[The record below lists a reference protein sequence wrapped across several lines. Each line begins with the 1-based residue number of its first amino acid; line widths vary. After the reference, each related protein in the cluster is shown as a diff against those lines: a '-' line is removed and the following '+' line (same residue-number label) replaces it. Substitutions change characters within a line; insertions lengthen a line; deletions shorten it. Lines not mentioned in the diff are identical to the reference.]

1 VTTQR
6 CAASLIGLVLTLA
19 AAQGAFAQAQ
29 AAAASVDAAAAV
41 APAASTAGASP
52 ARTWSLRLPT
62 VEKVVFRGS
71 VSHDAAGMGTAQMM
85 YPAPNPVGLLAAILT
100 HSLVSTSLRE
110 SQKSQMQ
117 LEADKVLQ
125 PFESV
130 LGTFT
135 NRRLMEEGV
144 RKMAAGGP
152 KRVVAPAVSAGAD
165 WLIESAP
172 VFSMTQDR
180 GALVL
185 DNAVRIFG
193 PGSTKAAYAQTVRV
207 VSSPLAPMPVPMPP
221 SPSASA
227 VTAPAEAASA
237 PELTP
242 MWLESDGRRLIES
255 SVELFAESLD
265 VALEQAS
272 ASALDATA
280 PHRTFRYAEGGSERM
295 ERAQL
300 VSERCGRTLIR
311 TLRGWLM
318 SIPTTGE
325 TGCRPGS

>member
-1 VTTQR
+1 MTTQR

-29 AAAASVDAAAAV
+29 AAAASVDAAAV

-62 VEKVVFRGS
+62 IEKVVFRGG

-125 PFESV
+125 PFEPV
-130 LGTFT
+130 LSTFT

-152 KRVVAPAVSAGAD
+152 KRVVAPAESAGTD

-207 VSSPLAPMPVPMPP
+207 VSSPLAPMPVLP

-325 TGCRPGS
+325 TGCPSKL

>member
-1 VTTQR
+1 MTAQR
-6 CAASLIGLVLTLA
+6 CVAPLVGLVLTLV

-29 AAAASVDAAAAV
+29 AVAASVDAAAAV
-41 APAASTAGASP
+41 APAASSVGSAP
-52 ARTWSLRLPT
+52 ERTWSLRLPT
-62 VEKVVFRGS
+62 IEKVVFRGS
-71 VSHDAAGMGTAQMM
+71 VSHDAAGMGTGGML
-85 YPAPNPVGLLAAILT
+85 YPAPNPIGLLAAILA
-100 HSLVSTSLRE
+100 HSMVSTSLRE
-110 SQKSQMQ
+110 NQKNQMQ

-125 PFESV
+125 PFEPV
-130 LGTFT
+130 LGVFT

-144 RKMAAGGP
+144 RKMAAAGP
-152 KRVVAPAVSAGAD
+152 KRVVAPAESAGAD

-185 DNAVRIFG
+185 DNAVRIFA
-193 PGSTKAAYAQTVRV
+193 PGSAKVAYAQTVRV
-207 VSSPLAPMPVPMPP
+207 VSSPLAPMPVPMP

-227 VTAPAEAASA
+227 VAAPTEAASA

-242 MWLESDGRRLIES
+242 MWLEADGRRLIES
-255 SVELFAESLD
+255 SVGLFAESLD

-272 ASALDATA
+272 ASAVDAST

-311 TLRGWLM
+311 TLRGWLL
-318 SIPTTGE
+318 SIPKVSE
-325 TGCRPGS
+325 TSCGSKL